1 MLHLDSLHQMIDN
14 VLIVDEFQ
22 PTEKVSL
29 DERVV
34 GEMTEEMK
42 KICVLR
48 AQADQKIRDAIADS
62 ISSRNPIDDDPA
74 AMKEIIRTKALFE
87 LLNDLLWYTIHS
99 EFDLWGSEVEGV
111 GMRENWKIVTFSR
124 SSDNIMDFLSGL
136 GRI

>member
-1 MLHLDSLHQMIDN
+1 MIDD

-29 DERVV
+29 DEQIV

-48 AQADQKIRDAIADS
+48 AQADQKIRDAVADS
-62 ISSRNPIDDDPA
+62 ISSRKPVDDDPV
-74 AMKEIIRTKALFE
+74 AMKEIIQTKTLLE
-87 LLNDLLWYTIHS
+87 LLNNLLWYIIHS
-99 EFDLWGSEVEGV
+99 EFDLWGSEIEGV
-111 GMRENWKIVTFSR
+111 GIRENWKVVTFNRPSG
-124 SSDNIMDFLSGL
+124 NIMDFLSQL